1 MVRQRDNESIYK
13 VVSSF
18 TNRHYYVELIRL
30 QNNYYG
36 NPRFEAHIIS
46 LEHIEKYNYCGA
58 WVYRFTG
65 HYYDDQAEC
74 DFIVSYHEKKMQ
86 KDHNN

>member
-1 MVRQRDNESIYK
+1 MIRQRDNVSIYK
-13 VVSSF
+13 IVSQD
-18 TNRHYYVELIRL
+18 TGKQYYVELLRL

-46 LEHIEKYNYCGA
+46 IEHIEKYNYCGA

-65 HYYDDQAEC
+65 HYCGDQGEC
-74 DFIVSYHEKKMQ
+74 DFIVAYHEKKIS
-86 KDHNN
+86 KAHNN